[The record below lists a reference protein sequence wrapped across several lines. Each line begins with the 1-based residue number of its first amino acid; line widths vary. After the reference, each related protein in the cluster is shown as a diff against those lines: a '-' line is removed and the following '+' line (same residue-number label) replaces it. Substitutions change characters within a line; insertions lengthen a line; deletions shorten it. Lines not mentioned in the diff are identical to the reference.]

1 MSQSDVPRVAR
12 RVLVRGKVQG
22 VFFRAWTQRQAR
34 AVGLRG
40 WVRNLSDGETVEAL
54 LIGPADAV
62 AAVEAMLAKGPPQA
76 RVREVEGMD
85 ATDDGSVE
93 FEQVPTV

>member
-1 MSQSDVPRVAR
+1 MSRAGDQSEAR
-12 RVLVRGKVQG
+12 RVFVRGKVQG

-34 AVGLRG
+34 AAGLRG

-54 LIGPADAV
+54 LIGQAESV

-76 RVREVEGMD
+76 RVREVEGID

-93 FEQVPTV
+93 FEQVATV